1 MGYAFIN
8 LKNKEDIFNFYNSF
22 NGKKW
27 DLFKSKKVKILI
39 KVCEIK
45 YAKI

>member
-8 LKNKEDIFNFYNSF
+8 LKDKQDIEKFYHFF

-27 DLFKSKKVKILI
+27 DLFKSKKVTFKLDLWN
-39 KVCEIK
+39 
-45 YAKI
+45 

>member
-8 LKNKEDIFNFYNSF
+8 LKDKKDIEKFYNFF

-27 DLFKSKKVKILI
+27 DLFKSKKVKCLI
-39 KVCEIK
+39 DL
-45 YAKI
+45 